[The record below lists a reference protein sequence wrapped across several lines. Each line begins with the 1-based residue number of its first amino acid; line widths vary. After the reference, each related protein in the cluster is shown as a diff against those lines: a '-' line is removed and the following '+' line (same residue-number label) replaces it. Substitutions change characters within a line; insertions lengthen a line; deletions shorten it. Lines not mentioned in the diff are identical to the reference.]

1 MIDDILKA
9 LYNNT
14 EEKYLD
20 EMDEVK
26 KSAQSIVFEEIGIL
40 LGLRKPSFSVDKVKA
55 VAEFL
60 EVTGFDYHNMYIVS
74 KTKTSIDTVYKVG
87 YIDKSNTFD
96 IIIEENDDTIQAGL
110 IINLERK

>member
-14 EEKYLD
+14 EEQYLQ

-26 KSAQSIVFEEIGIL
+26 KSAQSIVFEEFGIL
-40 LGLRKPSFSVDKVKA
+40 LGLRKPSFSVDKARA

-74 KTKTSIDTVYKVG
+74 KETTSIDTVYKVG
-87 YIDKSNTFD
+87 YTDKPNTFD
-96 IIIEENDDTIQAGL
+96 IIIEENDEGINAGL